1 MANKHIRLS
10 ETTRQLRGTNR
21 QDRPEKVVSFD
32 SGVLTEL
39 PKMPGNWPAKTKRI
53 FDNLAAF
60 CFERQ
65 LITRA
70 NVYFLQGMAIE
81 LYKYSETAEQIAKIN
96 DPTDPKSKV
105 LQRVN
110 NSALENAV
118 KLSGIF
124 GIDPAAAKKIG
135 EKPAKEK
142 PRPDSLEGFL
152 L

>member
-1 MANKHIRLS
+1 MANRNVRL
-10 ETTRQLRGTNR
+10 TTKTRQLRGTAR
-21 QDRPEKVVSFD
+21 KDRPEKVAEFE
-32 SGVLTEL
+32 SGVLTEI

-70 NVYFLQGMAIE
+70 NVYFLQGLAIE
-81 LYKYSETAEQIAKIN
+81 LFKYGETGERIAKIN
-96 DPTDPKSKV
+96 DPTNPESKV
-105 LQRVN
+105 LQRIN
-110 NSALENAV
+110 NSSLENAV
-118 KLSGIF
+118 KLSGLF
-124 GIDPAAAKKIG
+124 GIDPNSAKKIG

-142 PRPDSLEGFL
+142 PHPDSLEDFL